1 MIFELTTIDEARHAL
16 AEALPKIREQIESG
30 KKIQLEIRPLTRTL
44 SQNSKFHAMI
54 GRIATQMHEVG
65 STWNQDDWKRL
76 LVDQWA
82 HETQRNLGRVCPSL
96 DGERV
101 VQLGAQTRTFTVE
114 MCNEFIEWLYAWAT
128 EREIDIGG
136 AIDL

>member
-16 AEALPKIREQIESG
+16 ADALPKIREQIESG
-30 KKIQLEIRPLTRTL
+30 KKIQLEIRPLTRSL

-54 GRIATQMHEVG
+54 GRIAEQMHEVG
-65 STWNQDDWKRL
+65 STWNRDDWKRL

-82 HETQRNLGRVCPSL
+82 HETERHLGRVCPSL

-128 EREIDIGG
+128 EREIDIGQNV
-136 AIDL
+136 DL